1 MEMKSQFILNV
12 LKQNHPFDR
21 GWIFLS
27 ELRTATGFG
36 PSSELDTH
44 RYIDAFAIHTGRNKN
59 LLRVAYEIKVS
70 RADWLSELKDC
81 RKRTQAYFLSN
92 RFYYAITAGIVDT
105 KKDNLDCL
113 DGCGVLEIQEDGSI
127 ELFRAA
133 LTREAWPMPNSF
145 VASILRKAFRTQ
157 PEVQLDHNIL
167 SW

>member
-1 MEMKSQFILNV
+1 MKSEFILGV
-12 LKQNHPFDR
+12 LKQNHPLND

-27 ELRTATGFG
+27 ELRTATGYG

-44 RYIDAFAIHTGRNKN
+44 RYIDAFAIHTGRTKN

-92 RFYYAITAGIVDT
+92 RFYYAVTHGIIDPR
-105 KKDNLDCL
+105 KDNLDCL
-113 DGCGVLEIQEDGSI
+113 DGCGVLEIQEDGSM
-127 ELFRAA
+127 ELLRAA

-145 VASILRKAFRTQ
+145 VASVLRKAFRSEREPQ
-157 PEVQLDHNIL
+157 EIPSLL
-167 SW
+167 A